1 MLNFPCLHNA
11 ELSDNI
17 KKLYLCKERESPG
30 DIWVRDVPAGI
41 NLCTSGLKKEAT
53 LNSFAGE
60 LTARSQKFWWI
71 IEMLTNVLQKKLKP
85 P

>member
-17 KKLYLCKERESPG
+17 KKLDLCKESESPG

-53 LNSFAGE
+53 LNLSAGE

-71 IEMLTNVLQKKLKP
+71 IEMETYVFKKNFKP